1 MEYSENLGTQFGAFC
16 LRRRNGA
23 MHFPFSPMRS
33 YCKTELLRFA
43 NWAPS
48 GYRAERFRLRWFYS
62 PFPTPSPSNTKK
74 WLSPL
79 FMIFFEDV

>member
-48 GYRAERFRLRWFYS
+48 GYRAERFCLR
-62 PFPTPSPSNTKK
+62 
-74 WLSPL
+74 
-79 FMIFFEDV
+79 